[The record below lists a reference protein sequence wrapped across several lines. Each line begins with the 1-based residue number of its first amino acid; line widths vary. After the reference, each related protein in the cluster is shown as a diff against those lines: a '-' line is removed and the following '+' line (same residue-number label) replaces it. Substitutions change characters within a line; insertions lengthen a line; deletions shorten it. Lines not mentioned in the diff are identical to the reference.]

1 MGCIDV
7 CLERGKGGGG
17 VKQVVAVYLVEATR

>member
-7 CLERGKGGGG
+7 FPETGKGGCG
-17 VKQVVAVYLVEATR
+17 VKQVVAVCLVEAMR

>member
-7 CLERGKGGGG
+7 FLERGKRGFG
-17 VKQVVAVYLVEATR
+17 VKQVVAVCLVEATR